1 MGVPILL
8 LPAGQRQN
16 WGNRSS
22 LTLTKEPYAIPADKK
37 ENRVPKGRDRI
48 RRPAGNLRSETAKMG
63 F

>member
-16 WGNRSS
+16 WGHRSS
-22 LTLTKEPYAIPADKK
+22 LTLTKEPYSIPAEKE
-37 ENRVPKGRDRI
+37 ENRGPNGRDRI
-48 RRPAGNLRSETAKMG
+48 RRPAGKLHREITKLE